1 MLSSDACTLAMGFL
15 SPPFLFFLFIFFFS
29 FFWLPF
35 AGYYSSVLFIGIV
48 HDIVHMLKKKKK
60 KLYFYLFLFFLTIN
74 PTFSLLNP
82 DSPSKMIPTSKSTNH
97 PKPKPTIKKKFS
109 NLSYVTWLLKPN
121 LDTKILWFYNLVE
134 LK

>member
-1 MLSSDACTLAMGFL
+1 MHVGHGVPFSSLSLL
-15 SPPFLFFLFIFFFS
+15 SFYLLLFFLLVTICR
-29 FFWLPF
+29 L
-35 AGYYSSVLFIGIV
+35 LFISIV
-48 HDIVHMLKKKKK
+48 HRYCSRYCSHVKKKK

-121 LDTKILWFYNLVE
+121 LDTKIL
-134 LK
+134 